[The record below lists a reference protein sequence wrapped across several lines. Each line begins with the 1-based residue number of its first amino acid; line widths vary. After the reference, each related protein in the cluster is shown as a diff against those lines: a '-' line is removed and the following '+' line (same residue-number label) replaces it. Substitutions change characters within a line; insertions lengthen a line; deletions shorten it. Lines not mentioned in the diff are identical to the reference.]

1 MEEQSKKASENIFNE
16 KWAQLSSK
24 VLIGAVSVIFAVVGM
39 MYSEVK
45 QRLYALEEKVSYL
58 QVDKISREEFKLE
71 FIELR
76 KELAENRADSALR
89 DENMK
94 REIIDR
100 INLLMKIA
108 QSGNN

>member
-1 MEEQSKKASENIFNE
+1 MEQRKSSENIFNE

-24 VLIGAVSVIFAVVGM
+24 VLIGAVSVIFAIVGM
-39 MYSEVK
+39 MYSEAK
-45 QRLYALEEKVSYL
+45 QRLYSLEEKVSYL
-58 QVDKISREEFKLE
+58 QIDKMSRDEFKLE
-71 FIELR
+71 FIELK
-76 KELAENRADSALR
+76 KELAEQRATSAAAN
-89 DENMK
+89 EVMK